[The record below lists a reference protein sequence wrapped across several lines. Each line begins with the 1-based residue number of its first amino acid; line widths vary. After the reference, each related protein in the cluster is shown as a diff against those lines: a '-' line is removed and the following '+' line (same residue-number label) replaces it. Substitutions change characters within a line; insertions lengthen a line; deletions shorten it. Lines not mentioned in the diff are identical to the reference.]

1 MALKTPFFKA
11 FGPLLF
17 GRGKT
22 STLRALRELES
33 LEDLYAIFGEL
44 FVERFLGPSAKGVN
58 SRRRRLSM
66 QVTFWAFVAQALS
79 PKSSCREVARRIEA
93 WWRWG
98 NLRSAQTITPSAY
111 CQARQRL
118 TLHTLQ
124 LIAGHVAWH
133 LEREVLKQER
143 GFSGREVKIIDGTGI
158 SMPDTPENQAV
169 WPQPDGQKPGC
180 GFPVMKLAGLFSLA
194 SGALLEHTT
203 GHHHTHDSTLFRQ
216 LWPKLKKG
224 DVILADRAFC
234 SYGAMAALQHRG
246 IDTVV
251 RLHQMRKADW
261 RFGRRLGPG
270 DRLVAWTKPTRCPEV
285 WSRDEFARLPEQ
297 LPVRLIRTVITA
309 EGFRTRTVLIA
320 TTLVDAEVYPADALR
335 ELYAQRW
342 NIELHFAQI
351 KTTLEI
357 DVLRCQRPEMIEKEL
372 QVHLIAYNLVR
383 VLMQKAAHFHHVPL
397 DRISFKGS
405 LDTLRHWAQAI
416 HACAKSPRKQAELIN
431 RMLDAIAGD
440 LVPKR
445 PGRLEP
451 RAKKRRPKNYQ
462 LLTQPR
468 RQMKVIA
475 HREKYHAPR
484 PKTALS

>member
-22 STLRALRELES
+22 SILKSLRDLES
-33 LEDLYAIFGEL
+33 LEDLYAVFGHLFEL
-44 FVERFLGPSAKGVN
+44 QLLEPSEKGVN
-58 SRRRRLSM
+58 SRRRRLPAS
-66 QVTFWAFVAQALS
+66 VTFWAFVAQALS
-79 PKSSCREVARRIEA
+79 PRSSCREVARRIEA

-124 LIAGHVAWH
+124 LIAGQVAWAV
-133 LEREVLKQER
+133 ERHVLKSER
-143 GFSGREVKIIDGTGI
+143 WLEGREVKIIDGTGV
-158 SMPDTPENQAV
+158 SMPDTPENQAI

-180 GFPVMKLAGLFSLA
+180 GFPVMKVAGLFSLS
-194 SGALLEHTT
+194 SGALLEHVT
-203 GHHHTHDSTLFRQ
+203 GRAHTHDSTLFRE

-251 RLHQMRKADW
+251 RLHQLRKSDL
-261 RFGRRLGPG
+261 RFGRRLGIG
-270 DRLVAWTKPTRCPEV
+270 DRLVVWTKPKTCPEV
-285 WSRDEFARLPEQ
+285 WSKDEFARLPEQ
-297 LPVRLIRTVITA
+297 LPVRLIRTVIAA

-320 TTLVDAEVYPADALR
+320 TTLTDAVLYPADAIR

-351 KTTLEI
+351 KTTLGL
-357 DVLRCQRPEMIEKEL
+357 DVLRCQSPSMIEKEL
-372 QVHLIAYNLVR
+372 QIHLIAYNLVR
-383 VLMQKAAHFHHVPL
+383 GLMQKAAHLHHVPL
-397 DRISFKGS
+397 ERISFKGS

-416 HACAKSPRKQAELIN
+416 YACQKSPRKQAELIHH
-431 RMLDAIAGD
+431 MLGRLAGD
-440 LVPKR
+440 LVPHR
-445 PGRLEP
+445 PNRSEP
-451 RAKKRRPKNYQ
+451 RAKKRRPKTYQ
-462 LLTQPR
+462 LLTEPR
-468 RQMKVIA
+468 HQMNVIA
-475 HREKYHAPR
+475 HREKYRAPR
-484 PKTALS
+484 PKTVLS

>member
-1 MALKTPFFKA
+1 M
-11 FGPLLF
+11 
-17 GRGKT
+17 
-22 STLRALRELES
+22 
-33 LEDLYAIFGEL
+33 
-44 FVERFLGPSAKGVN
+44 
-58 SRRRRLSM
+58 
-66 QVTFWAFVAQALS
+66 
-79 PKSSCREVARRIEA
+79 
-93 WWRWG
+93 
-98 NLRSAQTITPSAY
+98 
-111 CQARQRL
+111 
-118 TLHTLQ
+118 
-124 LIAGHVAWH
+124 
-133 LEREVLKQER
+133 
-143 GFSGREVKIIDGTGI
+143 
-158 SMPDTPENQAV
+158 
-169 WPQPDGQKPGC
+169 
-180 GFPVMKLAGLFSLA
+180 AGLFSLA
-194 SGALLEHTT
+194 SGALLEHVT
-203 GHHHTHDSTLFRQ
+203 GRQNTHDSQLFRQ
-216 LWPKLKKG
+216 LWPRLKKG
-224 DVILADRAFC
+224 DIILADRAFC

-261 RFGRRLGPG
+261 RFGRRLGHG
-270 DRLVAWTKPTRCPEV
+270 DRLVVWTKPARCPEV
-285 WSRDEFARLPEQ
+285 WSKDEFARLPEQ

-357 DVLRCQRPEMIEKEL
+357 DVLRCQSPEMIEKEL
-372 QVHLIAYNLVR
+372 QIHLIAYNLVR
-383 VLMQKAAHFHHVPL
+383 VLMQKAAHLHHVPL

-416 HACAKSPRKQAELIN
+416 HASAKSPRKQAELIN

-462 LLTQPR
+462 LLTHPR
-468 RQMKVIA
+468 REMRVIA
-475 HREKYHAPR
+475 HREKYHAPH

>member
-17 GRGKT
+17 GRGPT
-22 STLRALRELES
+22 SILKSLQDLES
-33 LEDLYAIFGEL
+33 LEDLYAIFGHL
-44 FVERFLGPSAKGVN
+44 FEVHLLEPTAKGVN
-58 SRRRRLSM
+58 SRTRRLSAS
-66 QVTFWAFVAQALS
+66 VTFWAFVAQALS
-79 PKSSCREVARRIEA
+79 PRSSCREVARRMEA

-98 NLRSAQTITPSAY
+98 NLRAARTITPSAY

-124 LIAGHVAWH
+124 LIAGQVAWAV
-133 LEREVLKQER
+133 ERHVLKSEKWLE
-143 GFSGREVKIIDGTGI
+143 GREVKIIDGTGV
-158 SMPDTPENQAV
+158 SMPDTPENQAI

-180 GFPVMKLAGLFSLA
+180 GFPVLKLAGLFSLA
-194 SGALLEHTT
+194 SGALLEHVT
-203 GHHHTHDSTLFRQ
+203 GRQNTHDSQLFRD

-224 DVILADRAFC
+224 DIILADRAFC

-251 RLHQMRKADW
+251 RLHQLRKSDL
-261 RFGRRLGPG
+261 RFGRRLGNG
-270 DRLVAWTKPTRCPEV
+270 DRLVVWTKPARCPEV
-285 WSRDEFARLPEQ
+285 WSKDEFARLPEQ

-320 TTLVDAEVYPADALR
+320 TTLTDAALYPADAIR
-335 ELYAQRW
+335 ELYAARW

-351 KTTLEI
+351 KTTLGL
-357 DVLRCQRPEMIEKEL
+357 DVLRCQSPSMIEKEL
-372 QVHLIAYNLVR
+372 QIHLIAYNLVR
-383 VLMQKAAHFHHVPL
+383 GLMQKAAHLHHVPL
-397 DRISFKGS
+397 ERISFKGS

-416 HACAKSPRKQAELIN
+416 YACNKSPRKQAELIHHMFA
-431 RMLDAIAGD
+431 RLAGD
-440 LVPKR
+440 LVPHR
-445 PGRLEP
+445 PNRSEP
-451 RAKKRRPKNYQ
+451 RARKRRPKTYQ

-468 RQMKVIA
+468 HEMKVIA
-475 HREKYHAPR
+475 HRNKYRAPR

>member
-22 STLRALRELES
+22 SVLKSLQGLES
-33 LEDLYAIFGEL
+33 LEDLYAVFGHLFEL
-44 FVERFLGPSAKGVN
+44 QLLEPSAKGVN
-58 SRRRRLSM
+58 SRRRSLPAS
-66 QVTFWAFVAQALS
+66 VTFWAFVAQALS
-79 PKSSCREVARRIEA
+79 PRSSCREVARRIEV

-124 LIAGHVAWH
+124 LIAGQVAWAV
-133 LEREVLKQER
+133 ERHVLKNER
-143 GFSGREVKIIDGTGI
+143 WLEGREVKIIDGTGV
-158 SMPDTPENQAV
+158 SMPDTPENQAI

-180 GFPVMKLAGLFSLA
+180 GFPVMKVAGLFSLA
-194 SGALLEHTT
+194 SGALLEHVI
-203 GHHHTHDSTLFRQ
+203 GRAHTHDSTLFRE

-234 SYGAMAALQHRG
+234 SYGARAALHHRG

-251 RLHQMRKADW
+251 RLHQLRKSDF
-261 RFGRRLGPG
+261 RFGRRLDLG
-270 DRLVAWTKPTRCPEV
+270 DRLVVWTKPKNCPEV
-285 WSRDEFARLPEQ
+285 WSKDEFARLPQQ
-297 LPVRLIRTVITA
+297 LPVRLIRTVIAA

-320 TTLVDAEVYPADALR
+320 TTLIDAVLYPADAIR

-351 KTTLEI
+351 KTTLGL
-357 DVLRCQRPEMIEKEL
+357 DVLRCQSPSMIEKEL
-372 QVHLIAYNLVR
+372 QIHLIAYNLVR
-383 VLMQKAAHFHHVPL
+383 GLMQKAAHLHHVPL

-416 HACAKSPRKQAELIN
+416 YVCAKSPRKQAELIH
-431 RMLDAIAGD
+431 RMWEAIAGD
-440 LVPKR
+440 LVPHR
-445 PGRLEP
+445 PNRSEP
-451 RAKKRRPKNYQ
+451 RAKKRRPKTYQ
-462 LLTQPR
+462 LLTEPR
-468 RQMKVIA
+468 HEMNVIP
-475 HREKYHAPR
+475 HRNKYRAPR